1 METNANTPDKPYWKC
16 SGRGYTRRADAP
28 PDECESCHEKC
39 EFKDVTCYAP
49 ECGFKGIDPRL

>member
-1 METNANTPDKPYWKC
+1 METNAATPYWKC
-16 SGRGYTRRADAP
+16 GGCGYTMQAEMP
-28 PDECESCHEKC
+28 PDLCPSCNEKC